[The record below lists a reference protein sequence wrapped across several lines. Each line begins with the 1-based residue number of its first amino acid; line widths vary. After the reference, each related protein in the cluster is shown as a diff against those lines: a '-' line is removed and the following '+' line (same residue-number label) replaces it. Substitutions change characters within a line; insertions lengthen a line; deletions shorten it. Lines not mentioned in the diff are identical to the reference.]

1 MNLIDK
7 LGELIYRSKLADWT
21 QSAER
26 LKNDALWDKAVEEN
40 AGYMQFCDK
49 DEARTKS
56 AYTGK
61 SVIIPIVAGA
71 GLVLAAALSGC
82 IENTS
87 PESTTQVGDEVELEG
102 KITSEDFYEGNHW
115 NDKNDADDLLQ
126 FHIHASDGDKAINFK
141 GEQWNT
147 TEWRE
152 KIDVGDGIYGKFMK
166 TDKGVYVPIEIYVK
180 KRGG

>member
-1 MNLIDK
+1 MNIIDR
-7 LGELIYRSKLADWT
+7 LGEWIYRSKCKDWEL
-21 QSAER
+21 SVER
-26 LKNDALWDKAVEEN
+26 LSDDALWEKTVQDNAEYMRFCKKEEKA
-40 AGYMQFCDK
+40 K
-49 DEARTKS
+49 KS
-56 AYTGK
+56 AYAGK
-61 SVIIPIVAGA
+61 GVVVPIIGVAGF
-71 GLVLAAALSGC
+71 VLAAALSGC

-102 KITSEDFYEGNHW
+102 KVTSEDFYEGNHW
-115 NDKNDADDLLQ
+115 DEKNDADDLLQ

-166 TDKGVYVPIEIYVK
+166 TDKGVYVPIEVYVK
-180 KRGG
+180 KRDA